1 VITSPNNRKVAAAL
15 RLKKRTYREQAGRF
29 LVEGAQCVNEA
40 LSSPGSLEALF
51 HSDAEHDVVERA
63 ERKGVPT
70 YHVGEEIMARLTSTV
85 TPQGLLGVAP
95 FLDVP
100 IDRMAE
106 ANSVVMLHEVR
117 DPGNAGTV
125 LRSADASGIDGV
137 VLSESSVDAYN
148 PKAVRASA
156 GSLFHIPV
164 VRGAD
169 TRSAIGRL
177 RDEGLSILAMSAD
190 GEADLYEVELARPVA
205 FVFGNEAWGLP
216 DAIESL
222 ADLRVRI
229 PLAPRA
235 ESLNL
240 AAAASVALFEWS
252 RQAREGYR
260 AALEAVIA
268 AAAHDIRSPLTAMK
282 GFAFALSRRWES
294 MDEEQRQLMFRGIAH
309 DTDRMDGIIR
319 LLVDAA
325 RIVGG
330 HLDLFPQRVDVPELV
345 AGLKESLDRDP
356 EHPDV
361 KWTGGELTV
370 LIDPD
375 RLREVLA
382 AYIEAEIWWGREGP
396 ILVAAD
402 VSGNRFRMTVSRA
415 GTELGTKAAQKLF
428 LPRRP
433 GTGSG
438 SKIGLFVA
446 RGIAEAQGGAA
457 SAFVEEDRLNF
468 VLDVP
473 LRGD

>member
-1 VITSPNNRKVAAAL
+1 MITSVNNRRVAEAV
-15 RLKKRTYREQAGRF
+15 RLKKRTYREQAERF
-29 LVEGAQCVNEA
+29 LVEGAQGVAEA
-40 LSSPGSLEALF
+40 LSSQSSLESLF
-51 HSDAEHDVVERA
+51 HTDGDNELVGRA
-63 ERKGVPT
+63 ERKGVPV
-70 YHVGEEIMARLTSTV
+70 HQVSEEIMGRLTSTV
-85 TPQGLLGVAP
+85 TPQGLVGVGS

-100 IDRMAE
+100 LDALS
-106 ANSVVMLHEVR
+106 AATSVAVLHAVR
-117 DPGNAGTV
+117 DPGNAVTV
-125 LRSADASGIDGV
+125 LRSADAAGIDGV
-137 VLSESSVDAYN
+137 VLSGSSVDVYN
-148 PKAVRASA
+148 PKTVRASA
-156 GSLFHIPV
+156 GSLFHLPV
-164 VRGAD
+164 VRGGETPDVIRA
-169 TRSAIGRL
+169 L
-177 RDEGLSILAMSAD
+177 REQDLSILAMSGE

-216 DAIESL
+216 PEISTL

-229 PLAPRA
+229 PIAPRA

-240 AAAASVALFEWS
+240 AAAATVALFEWS

-282 GFAFALSRRWES
+282 GFAFALSRRWEA
-294 MDEEQRQLMFRGIAH
+294 MNEDQRQLMFRGIAH

-330 HLDLFPQRVDVPELV
+330 HLDLFPQRVNVPELV
-345 AGLKESLDRDP
+345 AALKESLDRDP

-361 KWTGGELTV
+361 MWEGGEVTV

-382 AYIEAEIWWGREGP
+382 AFIEGEIWWWREGP
-396 ILVAAD
+396 IS
-402 VSGNRFRMTVSRA
+402 VSGELQRGRFRMTVSRA
-415 GTELGTKAAQKLF
+415 GTDLTPSAAAKLF

-446 RGIAEAQGGAA
+446 RGIAEAQGGTTSAIAA
-457 SAFVEEDRLNF
+457 DDRLEF

-473 LRGD
+473 LAGD

>member
-1 VITSPNNRKVAAAL
+1 VITSVNNRKVADAA
-15 RLKKRTYREQAGRF
+15 RLKKRTYREQERRF
-29 LVEGAQCVNEA
+29 LVEGAQCVNEGLA
-40 LSSPGSLEALF
+40 SSASIEALF

-63 ERKGVPT
+63 ERKGVAT
-70 YHVGEEIMARLTSTV
+70 YRVSEGIMARLTSTV
-85 TPQGLLGVAP
+85 TPQGLVGVAP
-95 FLDVP
+95 FLDVSLDA
-100 IDRMAE
+100 ISE
-106 ANSVVMLHEVR
+106 AGSVALLHEVR

-125 LRSADASGIDGV
+125 LRSADAAGLDGV
-137 VLSESSVDAYN
+137 VLSASSVDAYN
-148 PKAVRASA
+148 PKTVRASA
-156 GSLFHIPV
+156 GSLFHVPV

-169 TRSAIGRL
+169 TAEAIRVL
-177 RDEGLSILAMSAD
+177 RDDGLSVLALSAD
-190 GEADLYEVELARPVA
+190 GEADLYEVDLARPVA
-205 FVFGNEAWGLP
+205 FVLGNEAWGLP
-216 DAIESL
+216 DAIEDL

-229 PLAPRA
+229 PIAPRA
-235 ESLNL
+235 QSLNL
-240 AAAASVALFEWS
+240 AAAATVAFFEWA

-294 MDEEQRQLMFRGIAH
+294 MNEEQRQLMFRGIAH

-345 AGLKESLDRDP
+345 ATLKESLDRDP

-382 AYIEAEIWWGREGP
+382 AFIEGEIWWGREGP
-396 ILVAAD
+396 ILVGAE
-402 VSGNRFRMTVSRA
+402 VSGNRFRMSVSRA
-415 GTELGTKAAQKLF
+415 GTELGTKAAAKLF

-446 RGIAEAQGGAA
+446 RGIAEAQGGTATA
-457 SAFVEEDRLNF
+457 SVHDDRLTF

-473 LRGD
+473 LRAD